1 MVAYKVNLVACTL
14 VMNHGHFFVRVR
26 VCVCVHVLL
35 VFFACLYLLLSWI
48 LSFWLLPMYVGF
60 DCIFILLLI
69 FYILG
74 FSILVTCIWVTIKHF
89 IFFFIFWFWCH
100 VINILVKY
108 LYNSICCRIFCLFFL
123 FISGHKKEPRSY
135 TFIWKLF
142 KITID

>member
-1 MVAYKVNLVACTL
+1 MVAYKVNLVACTF
-14 VMNHGHFFVRVR
+14 VMNHGHFCVH

-60 DCIFILLLI
+60 DCIFRLLFI
-69 FYILG
+69 FYLLG
-74 FSILVTCIWVTIKHF
+74 FSILVTCIWVIIKHF
-89 IFFFIFWFWCH
+89 VFFFIFWFWCH

-108 LYNSICCRIFCLFFL
+108 ICTIAYVVEYNFCL